1 MEKSKLRESRECRTT
16 LILHFDFKFTM
27 YRINYRKN
35 FDPFLIILPLIIV
48 LAGILFLYSASRGI
62 YESNGANFA
71 QRQAVWLSA
80 GIIMLVIIANMDFRR
95 ILDCSY
101 LYYGLISL
109 ILLLLLLAGGARMG
123 ARRWFSIGWITFQP
137 SEFAK
142 IILIM
147 ALAFYLGN
155 NRYAIRT
162 MKGLIMPLVL
172 AGLLFLLTIKE
183 PDLGSALIL
192 LAILLIML
200 LTSEVPIKYMAGL
213 IIAGAASSPFLWNFL
228 KEYQKKRLLVFI
240 NPNMDPLGA
249 GYTIIQSKIA
259 IGSGGLFGRGFLGGT
274 QNQLN
279 FLPESHTDFIFA
291 VIGEEWGFAGALLIV
306 FLFAF
311 LISRILS
318 VAERTNDFYGK
329 LIVMGVAGMIS
340 FQVIVN
346 MAMTVGL
353 MPVVGIPLPFISY
366 GGSSLIMN
374 FIAVALVINIDRH
387 RTLF

>member
-1 MEKSKLRESRECRTT
+1 
-16 LILHFDFKFTM
+16 M
-27 YRINYRKN
+27 YRIDYRKD
-35 FDPFLIILPLIIV
+35 FDLFLIILPLVIV
-48 LAGILFLYSASRGI
+48 LASFLFLYSASHGL
-62 YESNGANFA
+62 YEPGGTNFA
-71 QRQAVWLSA
+71 FRQLVWLAVS
-80 GIIMLVIIANMDFRR
+80 IVMLVLLINVDFRR
-95 ILDCSY
+95 VLDWSY
-101 LYYGLISL
+101 LYYAVIVIVLF
-109 ILLLLLLAGGARMG
+109 LLLLVGGARMG
-123 ARRWFSIGWITFQP
+123 AKRWFSIGWMAFQP

-147 ALAFYLGN
+147 TLAFYIGN
-155 NRYAIRT
+155 NRHAVRNI
-162 MKGLIMPLVL
+162 KGLLIPFLL
-172 AGLLFLLTIKE
+172 TGALFLLIIKE

-192 LAILLIML
+192 LAILFVIILVSGM
-200 LTSEVPIKYMAGL
+200 PIRYLFGLALAG
-213 IIAGAASSPFLWNFL
+213 IASSPVLWHFL
-228 KEYQKKRLLVFI
+228 KDYQKRRLLVFV

-259 IGSGGLFGRGFLGGT
+259 IGSGGLFGRGWMGGT

-291 VIGEEWGFAGALLIV
+291 VVGEEWGFIGSLFII

-329 LIVMGVAGMIS
+329 MIVIGVAGMLS
-340 FQVIVN
+340 FQVLVN
-346 MAMTVGL
+346 IAMTIGL

-374 FIAVALVINIDRH
+374 FMAIALVINIDMH

>member
-1 MEKSKLRESRECRTT
+1 
-16 LILHFDFKFTM
+16 M

-35 FDPFLIILPLIIV
+35 FDPFLIILPLVIV
-48 LAGILFLYSASRGI
+48 AAGFLFLYSASHGL
-62 YESNGANFA
+62 YESNGTNFA
-71 QRQAVWLSA
+71 FRQLIWLAVS
-80 GIIMLVIIANMDFRR
+80 VIILVLLVNVDFRR
-95 ILDCSY
+95 VLDWSY
-101 LYYGLISL
+101 LYYAVIAVILF
-109 ILLLLLLAGGARMG
+109 LLLLVGGARMG
-123 ARRWFSIGWITFQP
+123 AKRWFSIGWMAFQP

-147 ALAFYLGN
+147 TLAFHLGN
-155 NRYAIRT
+155 NRYSIRGI
-162 MKGLIMPLVL
+162 KGLL
-172 AGLLFLLTIKE
+172 APFLLTGMLFLLIIKE

-192 LAILLIML
+192 LAILFVML
-200 LTSEVPIKYMAGL
+200 LVSGMPMKYLFGL
-213 IIAGAASSPFLWNFL
+213 IAAGIASSPVLWHFL
-228 KEYQKKRLLVFI
+228 KDYQKRRLLVFV

-259 IGSGGLFGRGFLGGT
+259 IGSGGLFGRGWMGGT

-291 VIGEEWGFAGALLIV
+291 VVGEEWGFIGSLFII
-306 FLFAF
+306 FLFVF

-329 LIVMGVAGMIS
+329 LIVIGIAGMLS

-346 MAMTVGL
+346 IAMTVGL
-353 MPVVGIPLPFISY
+353 MPVVGIPLPFLSY
-366 GGSSLIMN
+366 GGSSLITN
-374 FIAVALVINIDRH
+374 FIAIALVINIDMH

>member
-1 MEKSKLRESRECRTT
+1 
-16 LILHFDFKFTM
+16 M

-35 FDPFLIILPLIIV
+35 FDLFLIILPLIIV
-48 LAGILFLYSASRGI
+48 SAGLLFLYSASHGI
-62 YESNGANFA
+62 YESNGTNFA
-71 QRQAVWLSA
+71 HRQAMWLLA
-80 GIIMLVIIANMDFRR
+80 GIVMLVIIVNMDFRR
-95 ILDCSY
+95 ILDWSY
-101 LYYGLISL
+101 LCYGIMALM
-109 ILLLLLLAGGARMG
+109 LLVLLFAGGARMG
-123 ARRWFSIGWITFQP
+123 AKRWFSIGWLTFQP

-147 ALAFYLGN
+147 VLAFYIGN
-155 NRYAIRT
+155 NRHAIRT
-162 MKGLIMPLVL
+162 IKGLITPFLL
-172 AGLLFLLTIKE
+172 AGVLFLLIIKE

-192 LAILLIML
+192 LAILFIML
-200 LTSEVPIKYMAGL
+200 LVSEMPVKYMAGL
-213 IIAGAASSPFLWNFL
+213 VIAGVASSPFLWNFL
-228 KEYQKKRLLVFI
+228 KEYQKRRLLVFI

-291 VIGEEWGFAGALLIV
+291 VIGEEWGFAGVLLVV
-306 FLFAF
+306 FLFVF

-329 LIVMGVAGMIS
+329 LVVMGVAGMLA

-346 MAMTVGL
+346 IAMTVGL
-353 MPVVGIPLPFISY
+353 MPVVGIPLPFVSY

-374 FIAVALVINIDRH
+374 FIAIALVINIDMH
-387 RTLF
+387 RT

>member
-1 MEKSKLRESRECRTT
+1 
-16 LILHFDFKFTM
+16 M

-62 YESNGANFA
+62 CESGGTNFA
-71 QRQAVWLSA
+71 FRQAIWLLT
-80 GIIMLVIIANMDFRR
+80 GIVMLTVVANMDFRR
-95 ILDCSY
+95 VLDWSY
-101 LYYGLISL
+101 LYYGVIAL
-109 ILLLLLLAGGARMG
+109 ILLLLLLTGGARMG
-123 ARRWFSIGWITFQP
+123 AKRWFSMGWLTFQP

-142 IILIM
+142 IILIT

-155 NRYAIRT
+155 NRYIIRT
-162 MKGLIMPLVL
+162 LKGLIAPFLL
-172 AGLLFLLTIKE
+172 AGILFLLIIKE

-192 LAILLIML
+192 FAILFTML
-200 LTSEVPIKYMAGL
+200 LASEAPVKYMAGL
-213 IIAGAASSPFLWNFL
+213 IAAGAASSPVLWNFL
-228 KEYQKKRLLVFI
+228 KEYQKRRLLVFI
-240 NPNMDPLGA
+240 NPDMDPLGA

-291 VIGEEWGFAGALLIV
+291 VIGEEWGFAGALLLV

-329 LIVMGVAGMIS
+329 LIVMGVAGMFA
-340 FQVIVN
+340 FQTIVN
-346 MAMTVGL
+346 IAMTVGL
-353 MPVVGIPLPFISY
+353 MPVVGVPLPFVSY

-374 FIAVALVINIDRH
+374 FLAIALVINVDMH

>member
-1 MEKSKLRESRECRTT
+1 
-16 LILHFDFKFTM
+16 M
-27 YRINYRKN
+27 YRISYKKD
-35 FDPFLIILPLIIV
+35 FDLFLIILPVIIV
-48 LAGILFLYSASRGI
+48 MAGLLFLYSASHGM
-62 YESNGANFA
+62 YESNGTNFA
-71 QRQAVWLSA
+71 LRQSVWLA
-80 GIIMLVIIANMDFRR
+80 VAIVMLVFIVNMDFRR
-95 ILDCSY
+95 VLDWSY
-101 LYYGLISL
+101 LYYAVIVV
-109 ILLLLLLAGGARMG
+109 ILLLLLLVGGVRMG
-123 ARRWFSIGWITFQP
+123 AKRWFSIGWLTFQP

-147 ALAFYLGN
+147 ALAFYIGN
-155 NRYAIRT
+155 NRYSIRNI
-162 MKGLIMPLVL
+162 KGLIMPFFLT
-172 AGLLFLLTIKE
+172 GLLFSLIIKE

-192 LAILLIML
+192 VAILFVIL
-200 LTSEVPIKYMAGL
+200 LTSEMPVKYMVGL
-213 IIAGAASSPFLWNFL
+213 IIAGIASAPILWDFL
-228 KEYQKKRLLVFI
+228 KDYQKRRLLVFV

-259 IGSGGLFGRGFLGGT
+259 VGSGGLFGRGLMGGT

-291 VIGEEWGFAGALLIV
+291 VIGEEWGFAGALLMI
-306 FLFAF
+306 FLFVF

-329 LIVMGVAGMIS
+329 LIVMGIAGMLA

-346 MAMTVGL
+346 IAMTVGL
-353 MPVVGIPLPFISY
+353 MPVVGIPLPFVSY

-374 FIAVALVINIDRH
+374 FIAIALVINIDMH

>member
-1 MEKSKLRESRECRTT
+1 
-16 LILHFDFKFTM
+16 M
-27 YRINYRKN
+27 YRINYRRD
-35 FDPFLIILPLIIV
+35 FDLFLIILPVIIV
-48 LAGILFLYSASRGI
+48 LAGLVFLYSASHGM
-62 YESNGANFA
+62 YESNGTNFA
-71 QRQAVWLSA
+71 LRQLVWLA
-80 GIIMLVIIANMDFRR
+80 VALAALIFVVNADFRR
-95 ILDCSY
+95 ILDWSY
-101 LYYGLISL
+101 LYYAVIAVILF
-109 ILLLLLLAGGARMG
+109 LLLLLGGARMG
-123 ARRWFSIGWITFQP
+123 AKRWFSIGWLAFQP

-155 NRYAIRT
+155 NRYSLRT
-162 MKGLIMPLVL
+162 IKGFITPFLLT
-172 AGLLFLLTIKE
+172 GLLFLLVIKE

-192 LAILLIML
+192 AAILFAILLTAEMP
-200 LTSEVPIKYMAGL
+200 VKYMAGL
-213 IIAGAASSPFLWNFL
+213 IITGLLSAPILWNFL
-228 KEYQKKRLLVFI
+228 KDYQRRRLLVFV

-259 IGSGGLFGRGFLGGT
+259 IGSGGLFGRGLMGGT

-291 VIGEEWGFAGALLIV
+291 VIGEEWGFAGALLMI

-311 LISRILS
+311 LINRVLS

-329 LIVMGVAGMIS
+329 LIVMGVAGMLA

-346 MAMTVGL
+346 IAMTIGL
-353 MPVVGIPLPFISY
+353 MPVVGIPLPFVSY

-374 FIAVALVINIDRH
+374 FIAIGLVINIDMH

>member
-1 MEKSKLRESRECRTT
+1 
-16 LILHFDFKFTM
+16 M
-27 YRINYRKN
+27 YRIDYKRD
-35 FDPFLIILPLIIV
+35 FDPFLIILPIIIV
-48 LAGILFLYSASRGI
+48 MAGLLFLYSASHGM
-62 YESNGANFA
+62 YESNGTNFA
-71 QRQAVWLSA
+71 LRQLVWLLLA
-80 GIIMLVIIANMDFRR
+80 ITMLVFVVNVDFRR
-95 ILDCSY
+95 VLDWSY
-101 LYYGLISL
+101 LYYAVIAV
-109 ILLLLLLAGGARMG
+109 ILFLLLALGGARMG
-123 ARRWFSIGWITFQP
+123 AKRWFSIGWLAFQP

-147 ALAFYLGN
+147 VLAFYIGN
-155 NRYAIRT
+155 NRHSIRT
-162 MKGLIMPLVL
+162 IKGLIAPFLL
-172 AGLLFLLTIKE
+172 TGLLFLLIIKE

-192 LAILLIML
+192 IAILFIIL
-200 LTSEVPIKYMAGL
+200 LTSEMPVKYVTGL
-213 IIAGAASSPFLWNFL
+213 IITGIVSMPILWDFL
-228 KEYQKKRLLVFI
+228 KDYQKRRLLVFV

-259 IGSGGLFGRGFLGGT
+259 IGSGGLFGRGLMGGT

-291 VIGEEWGFAGALLIV
+291 VIGEEWGFAGALLMI

-329 LIVMGVAGMIS
+329 LVVMGVTGMLA
-340 FQVIVN
+340 FQFIVN
-346 MAMTVGL
+346 IAMTVGL
-353 MPVVGIPLPFISY
+353 MPVVGIPLPFVSY

-374 FIAVALVINIDRH
+374 FIAIALVINIDMH